1 LYKKLSIR
9 DMIYSALF
17 AALTAILSYITIPLP
32 FTPIPI
38 TAQSLAVMI
47 AGCVLTPIQAGLSM
61 IIFLFMGCI
70 GIPVFSAGRAG
81 IGIVVGKSGGYLIG
95 YFAGA
100 VIISLLTRRKKS
112 LMNMFLAC
120 VLGGIVVV
128 HFMGTAWL
136 GFITKI
142 GIKNAFIVGSLPFLP
157 GDIIKSIA
165 AVFIS
170 ARLNKVVKRH

>member
-1 LYKKLSIR
+1 
-9 DMIYSALF
+9 
-17 AALTAILSYITIPLP
+17 
-32 FTPIPI
+32 
-38 TAQSLAVMI
+38 
-47 AGCVLTPIQAGLSM
+47 
-61 IIFLFMGCI
+61 
-70 GIPVFSAGRAG
+70 

-142 GIKNAFIVGSLPFLP
+142 GIKNAFIVGS
-157 GDIIKSIA
+157 
-165 AVFIS
+165 
-170 ARLNKVVKRH
+170 